1 MKKIIFLFFLVG
13 SLFALTNDEKLD
25 LILQKLNNIDNKVE
39 NINKRVNKLEKQVNQ
54 TKKIQKELFKK
65 QQKIST
71 DINKHSFLSCSK
83 LKIVDFDYKKA
94 TFGLDKGYKLTFKIK
109 NNYKKTITYINIM
122 IAFKDKDDTT
132 LIQEHLIKD
141 VLIPKN
147 SIKEIKD
154 DYIIVDDIANYLAT
168 TPKKDINL
176 VVKPLYIE
184 FKDGSKVKCNRW

>member
-1 MKKIIFLFFLVG
+1 MKKIVFLFFLVG

-54 TKKIQKELFKK
+54 TKKTQKELLKK

-71 DINKHSFLSCSK
+71 DINKQSILSCSK
-83 LKIVDFDYKKA
+83 LKIVDFNYQKA

-109 NNYKKTITYINIM
+109 NNYNKTITHINSM

-141 VLIPKN
+141 VTIPKN
-147 SIKEIKD
+147 SIKEVRD

-168 TPKKDINL
+168 TPKKDISL
-176 VVKPLYIE
+176 EVKPLYIE